1 MEIGFVEGEMTTQ
14 EHLHLINMKKIKKP
28 KGFGDTVHNVIQ
40 TISRGK
46 VKPCGGCK
54 KRQTMLNQLISY
66 NKK

>member
-1 MEIGFVEGEMTTQ
+1 MQTLSKST
-14 EHLHLINMKKIKKP
+14 KKIQKP
-28 KGFGDTVHNVIQ
+28 KGFGDTVHNMIH
-40 TISRGK
+40 TISHGK